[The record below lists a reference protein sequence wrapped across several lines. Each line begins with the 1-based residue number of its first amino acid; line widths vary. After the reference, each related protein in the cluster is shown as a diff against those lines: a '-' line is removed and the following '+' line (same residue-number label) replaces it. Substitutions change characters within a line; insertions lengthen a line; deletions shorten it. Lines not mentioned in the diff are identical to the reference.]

1 MGQSVRGV
9 GTRAH
14 KLAYVSWA
22 SGQKVAFFLE
32 HECQCPSD
40 IACLLSGYCICLPG
54 DASHVQGDVALSGL
68 ISPVQEAGQRQGA
81 VARLVPGRGAGIA
94 QRNEAVR
101 T

>member
-1 MGQSVRGV
+1 MGQVPRTRGV
-9 GTRAH
+9 ESTRAH
-14 KLAYVSWA
+14 KLAYRMPCSCRA
-22 SGQKVAFFLE
+22 EPGQDQEVQEAEDLQRDRGD
-32 HECQCPSD
+32 HRD
-40 IACLLSGYCICLPG
+40 PG
-54 DASHVQGDVALSGL
+54 GSEGDVALSGL